1 MTAHDSSVAV
11 AMLPSHAPIG
21 LTTRSK
27 IAFVCAL
34 ALLAAAQIFAF
45 FPGYLT
51 HDSAYQ
57 WWQARTGE
65 LTTLWPPGM
74 ILLMAA
80 VDAWIPGPTVLYV
93 GHSCIYWAVA
103 AFFTLNVRNLRL
115 SLLTFLLFALFPTA
129 AICLPHVWIDVELA
143 TLLMLVAALVTYA
156 NGVTARRAKI
166 ALVLAAF
173 IVVFAA
179 LVRHNA
185 WMALPPLCWAIAY
198 VWPDSVASTQ
208 RRNPRV
214 IAVAAGLLLAVAV
227 AAYATLPKA
236 LSRTHADTWAI
247 TLIWDLQALS
257 VASHAVLVPK
267 LISEDATL
275 DDLTQSFDSVNA
287 VTMYVLGK
295 SKWVNATTGLT
306 EPQASALRSAWTN
319 AVLAHPLQYLAH
331 RAHVALKM
339 VGPKRN
345 PQIDGGADEP
355 IRLVFKDNPVIVFAN
370 PEAMAWARKWIDWLK
385 PHWLATPMVWMSAST
400 LILAIRLRQNRHSP
414 MTKIAL
420 AVWLSGGMYLLPLFL
435 ISPTADV
442 RYVFWPTLAMLL
454 AALIAGS
461 KATASAQWRLADR

>member
-1 MTAHDSSVAV
+1 MAEHDAELAA
-11 AMLPSHAPIG
+11 AMLPSHASSG
-21 LTTRSK
+21 LTTRGK
-27 IAFVCAL
+27 TALVCAF
-34 ALLAAAQIFAF
+34 ALVAAAQIFAF

-51 HDSAYQ
+51 HDTAYQ

-80 VDAWIPGPTVLYV
+80 VDTWIPGPTVLYV
-93 GHSCIYWAVA
+93 AHSGIYWAAA
-103 AFFTLNVRNLRL
+103 AFFSLSMHTLR
-115 SLLTFLLFALFPTA
+115 SSWMTFILLVLFPTA

-143 TLLMLVAALVTYA
+143 TLLMLVTALLVYA
-156 NGVTARRAKI
+156 NKAIAGRARI
-166 ALVLAAF
+166 SLGLATF
-173 IVVFAA
+173 IVVFVA

-198 VWPDSVASTQ
+198 LWPHSLRAIQ
-208 RRNPRV
+208 RRKTRV
-214 IAVAAGLLLAVAV
+214 TAVAASLIFAVAV

-257 VASHAVLVPK
+257 VATKSVLVPK

-275 DDLTQSFDSVNA
+275 EDLTQSFDPVNA

-295 SKWVNATTGLT
+295 SRWVNATTGLSA
-306 EPQASALRSAWTN
+306 PQANALRLAWTN

-339 VGPKRN
+339 LGPKRN
-345 PQIDGGADEP
+345 AQVDGGADEP
-355 IRLVFKDNPVIVFAN
+355 IRLVFKDNPVIAFAN

-385 PHWLATPMVWMSAST
+385 PHWLATPVVWMSVST
-400 LILAIRLRQNRHSP
+400 LVLLIRLRQSHNTP
-414 MTKIAL
+414 MTKIAI
-420 AVWLSGGMYLLPLFL
+420 AVWLSGVMYLLPLFL

-442 RYVFWPTLAMLL
+442 RYVFWPTLAMLV
-454 AALIAGS
+454 AALIAGL
-461 KATASAQWRLADR
+461 KATARAR